1 MTDSEHIVYLGLGT
15 NLGDRQ
21 ENMQTACAKI
31 EKLIGPIVRQSA
43 FFETQ
48 PWGFE
53 SEHAFLN
60 AAVCCQTPCSP
71 REVLRLTQQ
80 IEREMGRTQKSV
92 NRVYHDR
99 LIDID
104 ILLYDRLSVNE
115 PDLEIPH
122 PLMRER
128 DFVMKPLLQIL
139 PPDYPL

>member
-21 ENMQTACAKI
+21 ENMRTAFAKI

-48 PWGFE
+48 PWGFQ

-60 AAVCCQTPCSP
+60 AAVCCQTSCSP

-115 PDLEIPH
+115 PDLKIPH

>member
-21 ENMQTACAKI
+21 ENMRTACAKI

-48 PWGFE
+48 PWGFQ

-60 AAVCCQTPCSP
+60 AAVCCQTACSP

-92 NRVYHDR
+92 NRIYHDR

-104 ILLYDRLSVNE
+104 ILLYDHLTVSE
-115 PDLEIPH
+115 PDLKIPH

-128 DFVMKPLLQIL
+128 DFVMEPLLQIL